1 MSDLPRRAFTRTAK
15 LASLP
20 LGFAGRTTIGL
31 GRRIGGHPADEVSED
46 VHRRTAEH
54 LFEVLGDLKGGAMKL
69 GQALSVFEAA
79 LPEELAEPYRATL
92 TRLQEAA
99 PAIPA
104 GTVHEVLRE
113 SLGPDWRRLFRSFPD
128 EPAAAASIGQVH
140 RAVWHDGREVAV
152 KVQYPGA
159 RKALLSDFHQLARI
173 SRMFTVIMP
182 GLEVRPLLAELKDRI
197 IEEVDYGLEADA
209 QTGFA
214 QAYAG
219 DPDIAVP
226 AVLAGHDRVLVT
238 EWLTGRSLSAVIAD
252 GDRRE
257 RDHAGLLYTRF
268 LFSGPERAGLLHA
281 DPHPGNFRLLPDG
294 RLAVLDFGAVNR
306 LPDGFPPAFG
316 RLVSIGL
323 RGDAATVVRGLVD
336 EGFLPADSRVDPE
349 AVLEFLMPCAEPAR
363 SERFAFTRDWLR
375 GEARRVTRRQ
385 PDGVLRELNLP
396 PSYLLIHRVVLA
408 AAGVLCQLEAE
419 VPVRGEIARWV
430 PGFLDGAADLPRG

>member
-1 MSDLPRRAFTRTAK
+1 MTDLPRRAFTRTAR

-20 LGFAGRTTIGL
+20 LGYAGRTTIGL
-31 GRRIGGHPADEVSED
+31 GRRIGGRSADEVSED

-54 LFEVLGDLKGGAMKL
+54 VFEVLGDLKGGAMKL
-69 GQALSVFEAA
+69 GQALSIFEAA
-79 LPEELAEPYRATL
+79 LPDELAEPYRATL

-99 PAIPA
+99 PAMPPD
-104 GTVHEVLRE
+104 TVQEVLRD
-113 SLGPDWRRLFRSFPD
+113 SLGPDWRRLFRFFPD

-159 RKALLSDFHQLARI
+159 HRALLSDFHQLARI
-173 SRMFTVIMP
+173 SRMLTLIMP

-197 IEEVDYGLEADA
+197 VEEVDYGLEADA

-214 QAYAG
+214 DAYAG

-226 AVLAGHDRVLVT
+226 EVLAGCDRVLVT
-238 EWLTGRSLSAVIAD
+238 EWLTGRPLSAVIAD

-306 LPDGFPPAFG
+306 LPDGLPPAFG

-336 EGFLPADSRVDPE
+336 EGFLSADSRVEPE
-349 AVLEFLMPCAEPAR
+349 AVLEFLMPSAEPAR
-363 SERFAFTRDWLR
+363 NERFAFSRDWLR
-375 GEARRVTRRQ
+375 SEARRLTRRQ
-385 PDGVLRELNLP
+385 PDSVLRELNLP
-396 PSYLLIHRVVLA
+396 PSYLLIHRVVMA
-408 AAGVLCQLEAE
+408 ATGVLCQLEAE
-419 VPVRGEIARWV
+419 VPVRAELERWV
-430 PGFLDGAADLPRG
+430 PGFREGPVVERP